1 MDLSIEALHKV
12 YTKPFSKKP
21 FHAVNDVSFNIK
33 AGEIYAL
40 LGPNGAGKSTI
51 IKMIAGLV
59 IPTSGRVLFDNS
71 VHKNYKVLSA
81 VLEGSRNVYWR
92 LTPLENLF
100 YFANLRGVSSA
111 SIKEKSQQL
120 LAELDIDAKKTNQS
134 RHLSRGMLQKL
145 AIATALITDPRILLL
160 DEPTL
165 GVDVG
170 SARKIKEKIRT
181 LAKNEGKAILL
192 TTHQLELVD
201 QLADRVGIIQNGR
214 LVREGTIGRLKE
226 NTQKF
231 LYRISVRG
239 DFKIPPGWEKTC
251 QVGPTKN
258 SEDTTEF
265 EINCKNINGLGEIL
279 DYFSKRK
286 TDIIS
291 LQKKQDNLEE
301 VFLSSLDSGND
312 ADKNPS
318 NDLQT
323 TP

>member
-1 MDLSIEALHKV
+1 MDLKV
-12 YTKPFSKKP
+12 ERLGKIYTKPFSKKS
-21 FHAVNDVSFNIK
+21 FQAVKDVSFNIK

-59 IPTSGRVLFDNS
+59 IPSSGRILFDNN

-92 LTPLENLF
+92 LTPLENLY

-111 SIKEKSQQL
+111 SIREKAGNL
-120 LAELDIDAKKTNQS
+120 LSELDIDAKKTNQS

-145 AIATALITDPRILLL
+145 AIATALITDPAILLL

-170 SARKIKEKIRT
+170 SARNIKEKIRS
-181 LAKNEGKAILL
+181 LARKEGKAILL

-201 QLADRVGIIQNGR
+201 QLADRVGIIQNGE
-214 LVREGTIGRLKE
+214 LVREGTIHELKE
-226 NTQKF
+226 NTLTY

-239 DFKIPPGWEKTC
+239 RFKIPSAWKKSYDAAELK
-251 QVGPTKN
+251 
-258 SEDTTEF
+258 SYDDITEF
-265 EINCKNINGLGEIL
+265 EINCQNAAGLSAIL
-279 DYFSKRK
+279 EHFSRQKI
-286 TDIIS
+286 DIIF
-291 LQKKQDNLEE
+291 LQKKRDNLEE
-301 VFLSSLDSGND
+301 VFLQSLKTGNN
-312 ADKNPS
+312 KNIQEVS
-318 NDLQT
+318 K
-323 TP
+323 